1 MAQAYGYYEQPQIS
15 GYPQQGYPAQ
25 PAYAPQQYAAQPD
38 PAAQWGNAAYTDPN
52 MYSAQPTSGMYYN
65 PPAYRVSMG
74 PGEEEPMYVNAKQY
88 HRILKRR
95 EARSKLEQKYKIER
109 GRPGFMHQ
117 SRHKHALRRV
127 RGPGGRFTKKG
138 EDEEEDE
145 NNSAPAAT
153 EANTASTS
161 TANAPASTSS

>member
-1 MAQAYGYYEQPQIS
+1 MQGYA
-15 GYPQQGYPAQ
+15 GQGYPGGQ
-25 PAYAPQQYAAQPD
+25 AYAAQQYAAQPD
-38 PAAQWGNAAYTDPN
+38 PAQWGAATAYDPN
-52 MYSAQPTSGMYYN
+52 SGMYGAQAAGGMYYN
-65 PPAYRVSMG
+65 PPTYRVSMG
-74 PGEEEPMYVNAKQY
+74 QGEEEPMYVNAKQY

-138 EDEEEDE
+138 EDEDDDE
-145 NNSAPAAT
+145 NSQTGASSVNMPSDLHANNS
-153 EANTASTS
+153 
-161 TANAPASTSS
+161 NAPTNQSS